1 MTNTGPT
8 TIIGDIGVSPGDT
21 LTGNGSITQTGTTYL
36 GGPVATRIQAD
47 LTTLYNVLA
56 GRPNS
61 VNGNLSSTT
70 LAGLTLLPGVYSFDT
85 IALLAPNPTLTLDG
99 GGDPNAV
106 FVFNIGSELKLG
118 DGAKIVGLNGTAGSN
133 VFYRVGSSATLNTS
147 SEIIGQ
153 IVALTSISLLTTA
166 QIDCGAAL
174 ARNGSVTLDT
184 NTIEILR
191 HSRRLVRRCGRRRR

>member
-1 MTNTGPT
+1 MAVSRDDDYSLGVLAREGSARNLDRQRGGQARGPPLAGLTARLLTTSMISLSPLLALSPANAQALTGFAVLAGQSVTNTGPT

-36 GGPVATRIQAD
+36 GGAVATRIQAD

-85 IALLAPNPTLTLDG
+85 IALLAPNETLTLDG

-106 FVFNIGSELKLG
+106 FVFNIGSEL
-118 DGAKIVGLNGTAGSN
+118 N
-133 VFYRVGSSATLNTS
+133 SAT
-147 SEIIGQ
+147 
-153 IVALTSISLLTTA
+153 
-166 QIDCGAAL
+166 
-174 ARNGSVTLDT
+174 AR
-184 NTIEILR
+184 R
-191 HSRRLVRRCGRRRR
+191 